1 MRIFIILAA
10 ALVIAAC
17 TPAAASGP
25 LPTGDAAH
33 GAQLFS
39 QSINGAPAC
48 STCHTL
54 DGTALVG
61 PSLQGAAVTAAARVA
76 GQSAEDYL
84 YTSITQPAAF
94 VVSGYS
100 NSMYNQYVQHL
111 SPQDTADFI
120 AFLLTLQGD

>member
-10 ALVIAAC
+10 ALMIAAC
-17 TPAAASGP
+17 TPAAASEP
-25 LPTGDAAH
+25 LPTGDAER
-33 GAQLFS
+33 GAQLFN
-39 QSINGAPAC
+39 QSVNGAPAC

-61 PSLQGAAVTAAARVA
+61 PSLQGAADAAARVA

-84 YTSITQPAAF
+84 YTSIMQPAAF

-100 NSMYNQYVQHL
+100 NSMYNQYVQYL